1 MESSDFEILLNEFI
15 KLPTETEWLEF
26 KVNNSNPEMI
36 GQKISALSNGAALR
50 NKTHGYLIYGVKDDT
65 HEVVGTNFNPLTTKK
80 GNEELEHWIIQ
91 RLSPRID
98 FKISVFQ
105 YDEKMISVFEI
116 PATLSVPVRFTNNA
130 YIRIGSITRN
140 LNDFPEKEKK
150 IWNKDQTFKFEQGIA
165 MQNLNNDKV
174 LELIDYYRYYEL
186 TNQKMPFNQSAIL
199 ERLESEKFIIKS
211 KTKYDITNFGAI
223 LFAKDLTEFDI
234 LWRKA
239 PRIIF
244 YKGKGRFE
252 TIQERQIDKGYAV
265 AFDEMIDYID
275 DKLPQNQVIE
285 KAFRKEVKMYPKI
298 AIRELVANAL
308 IHQDFTIRGTSV
320 MIEIFID
327 RIEITNP
334 GAPLIETLRFI
345 DHNPVSRNEK
355 IASFMR
361 RINIC
366 EERGTGIDKVIIES
380 ELYQLPAPKF
390 HGDKEFTRV
399 FLYAQ
404 KTLRQM
410 DKQEKIR
417 ACYQHCS
424 LKYVLNELMTNQT
437 LRKRFNIAEKNYSTG
452 SRIIKETIEAG
463 LIKEFDPENKARRYS
478 KYIPFWA

>member
-1 MESSDFEILLNEFI
+1 MQNSDFKTLLNELI

-26 KVNNSNPEMI
+26 KINNSNPEMI
-36 GQKISALSNGAALR
+36 GQKISALSNGATLR
-50 NKTHGYLIYGVKDDT
+50 NKTHGYLIFGVKDDT

-91 RLSPRID
+91 RLNPRID

-105 YDEKMISVFEI
+105 YDNKMISVFEI
-116 PATLSVPVRFTNNA
+116 PATSSVPVRFTNNA
-130 YIRIGSITRN
+130 YIRIGSITRK

-150 IWNKDQTFKFEQGIA
+150 IWNKEQTFKFEQGIA

-223 LFAKDLTEFDI
+223 LFAKDLTQFDI

-410 DKQEKIR
+410 DKQEKVR

-424 LKYVLNELMTNQT
+424 LKYVLNEFMTNQT

-452 SRIIKETIEAG
+452 SRIIKETIDSG